1 MWEYAIREYAQTW
14 GVNEAESAAA
24 FLAELNELG
33 HHGWEAVGMTPRTHY
48 DRGGGPPGVDTFTF
62 VVLLKRKLVTEEPL
76 PAHAR
81 PIVPQM
87 N

>member
-33 HHGWEAVGMTPRTHY
+33 RNGWEAVGMTPRTHY

-62 VVLLKRKLVTEEPL
+62 VVLLKRKVVTEEPL
-76 PAHAR
+76 PPRAR
-81 PIVPQM
+81 PVTPSV